1 MNRTIRY
8 TYVEDNGSTEDEF
21 PENSPIIQN
30 PDSPEAN
37 AIFSNHISRETGVCP
52 QILAIGDSFQ
62 LIGNKEMTLEVSVTN
77 SKIAYID
84 GHEISV
90 AEWHGIF
97 GGISSANGSIINEGP
112 LSGLL
117 NEVSRVLTLDVGDN
131 SEISLIEEQ
140 RVDRILS
147 PSIVTFD
154 ENTPPMLSGNSE
166 SSVRFRESVLSSE
179 GALLTW
185 RFLSMT

>member
-1 MNRTIRY
+1 
-8 TYVEDNGSTEDEF
+8 
-21 PENSPIIQN
+21 
-30 PDSPEAN
+30 
-37 AIFSNHISRETGVCP
+37 
-52 QILAIGDSFQ
+52 
-62 LIGNKEMTLEVSVTN
+62 MTLEVSVTS
-77 SKIAYID
+77 SKAAYID

-90 AEWHGIF
+90 AEWNGIL

-117 NEVSRVLTLDVGDN
+117 NEVSRVVTLDIGDN

-154 ENTPPMLSGNSE
+154 ENTPPMLSSNSE
-166 SSVRFRESVLSSE
+166 SSVGFRESVLSSE
-179 GALLTW
+179 GGIAHLELFRKSRPFFQSIRQSDISGRHESPRPPVIVLYAVVAPVSDTV
-185 RFLSMT
+185 FATIITMTERDYKS